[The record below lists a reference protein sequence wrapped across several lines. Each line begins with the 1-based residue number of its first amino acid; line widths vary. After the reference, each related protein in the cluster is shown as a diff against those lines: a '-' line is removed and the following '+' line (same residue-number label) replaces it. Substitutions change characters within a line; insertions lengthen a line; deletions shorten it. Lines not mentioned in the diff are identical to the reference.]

1 MLWQA
6 ARMTACRQR
15 PHYKGEI
22 IPMTGAMYSAVAG
35 LRAHMNALNV
45 IGNNISNVN
54 TNAYKAS
61 RYTFLESMYS
71 NVRGGSDG
79 TTIVGG
85 RNPAQNGYGASIGTI
100 DLDMSTKNF
109 TPTGINGD
117 CMINGNG
124 FFIVGDKN
132 NVISNSSDL
141 KDMLLTRHGD
151 LAFDNQGYLV
161 DGNSKVVYG
170 YLATEKMVQN
180 AEGDWVPQY
189 EGQPHLTAMRLP
201 MTVKQECY
209 VFTDDNGQVFF
220 SADKPTAG
228 GTIKAQD
235 VYGKEKEFKIKT
247 GPDDTTADA
256 IDASEW
262 IHKEVGECVSPGYR
276 QIPTAADGTVVDTD
290 PWEFADATNS
300 TFLSD
305 SRALVDNISIDEKSG
320 RVTATTQNGNVVV
333 CGYIAIAKV
342 DNPNGVS
349 HIDGHYYQALDG
361 AGRVHATSIG
371 HAVQNSHAAVMDTT
385 TNPPTVKEPASL
397 GWRPADPTAPGGEG
411 SGVPGEYEG
420 ILNSGGTTL
429 ITGGLESSGTDL
441 ASEISNMILVQRGYQ
456 ANTRIVTVTDTMLEE
471 LVNMKR

>member
-1 MLWQA
+1 
-6 ARMTACRQR
+6 
-15 PHYKGEI
+15 
-22 IPMTGAMYSAVAG
+22 MTGAMYSAVAG

-132 NVISNSSDL
+132 NVIGNSSDL

-161 DGNSKVVYG
+161 DGNGKVVYG

-180 AEGDWVPQY
+180 DDGDWVPQY

-201 MTVKQECY
+201 MTVKKECY
-209 VFTDDNGQVFF
+209 VFTDDNGQVYIT
-220 SADKPTAG
+220 ADKPTAG
-228 GTIKAQD
+228 GKLKAQD
-235 VYGKEKEFKIKT
+235 VYGTEKEFTIKT
-247 GPDDTTADA
+247 GPDDTNPDA

-262 IHKEVGECVSPGYR
+262 IHKEVGDCVSPGYR
-276 QIPTAADGTVVDTD
+276 QIPSGADGTVQEGD
-290 PWEFADATNS
+290 PWEFADTTNS
-300 TFLSD
+300 DFLD
-305 SRALVDNISIDEKSG
+305 ESRALVDNISIDEKSG
-320 RVTATTQNGNVVV
+320 RVTATTQNGKVVV

-349 HIDGHYYQALDG
+349 HIDGHYYQALEG

-371 HAVQNSHAAVMDTT
+371 HAVQNSHGEYKDA
-385 TNPPTVKEPASL
+385 NGKTVKKSL
-397 GWRPADPTAPGGEG
+397 GWRPADPAKPDGDGD
-411 SGVPGEYEG
+411 GVPGEYEG

>member
-1 MLWQA
+1 
-6 ARMTACRQR
+6 
-15 PHYKGEI
+15 
-22 IPMTGAMYSAVAG
+22 MTGAMYSAVAG

-109 TPTGINGD
+109 TPTGFNGD

-151 LAFDNQGYLV
+151 IGFDNQGYLV
-161 DGNSKVVYG
+161 DGNGKVVYG

-180 AEGDWVPQY
+180 DDGDWVPQY

-228 GTIKAQD
+228 GKLKAQD
-235 VYGKEKEFKIKT
+235 VYGKEKEFTIKT
-247 GPDDTTADA
+247 GPEGTTADA

-262 IHKEVGECVSPGYR
+262 IHKEVGDCVSPGYR
-276 QIPTAADGTVVDTD
+276 QVPKD
-290 PWEFADATNS
+290 PANPDPANDLWEFADATNS
-300 TFLSD
+300 DFLSD

-320 RVTATTQNGNVVV
+320 RVTATTQSGKVVV

-349 HIDGHYYQALDG
+349 HIDGHYYQALEG
-361 AGRVHATSIG
+361 AGQVHATSIG
-371 HAVQNSHAAVMDTT
+371 HAVQNSHGEYRDANGKV
-385 TNPPTVKEPASL
+385 VKKSL
-397 GWRPADPTAPGGEG
+397 GWRPTDPNDSTKGGQ
-411 SGVPGEYEG
+411 GVLGEYLG

-429 ITGGLESSGTDL
+429 LTGGLESSGTDL

>member
-1 MLWQA
+1 
-6 ARMTACRQR
+6 
-15 PHYKGEI
+15 
-22 IPMTGAMYSAVAG
+22 MTGAMYSAVAG

-109 TPTGINGD
+109 APTGINGD

-132 NVISNSSDL
+132 NEIANSSDL

-161 DGNSKVVYG
+161 DGNGKVVYG
-170 YLATEKMVQN
+170 FLATEKMRQN
-180 AEGDWVPQY
+180 DEGDWVPQY
-189 EGQPHLTAMRLP
+189 EGQPVLTAMRLP
-201 MTVKQECY
+201 MTVTKECWVY
-209 VFTDDNGQVFF
+209 TDDNGKVHVTGTKPVEGQQVTD
-220 SADKPTAG
+220 SEGTVIPGYVENAD
-228 GTIKAQD
+228 GTTSG
-235 VYGKEKEFKIKT
+235 VS
-247 GPDDTTADA
+247 
-256 IDASEW
+256 ASEW
-262 IHKEVGECVSPGYR
+262 IHKEIGDCIAPGYK
-276 QIPTAADGTVVDTD
+276 QVPADPDNPNPATD
-290 PWEFADATNS
+290 PWEFDDFVDS
-300 TFLSD
+300 EFVSD

-349 HIDGHYYQALDG
+349 HIDGHYYQALEG

-371 HAVQNSHAAVMDTT
+371 QAVQNSHAAYTDE
-385 TNPPTVKEPASL
+385 NGKEIPKSL
-397 GWRPADPTAPGGEG
+397 GWRPADPNNPTGAGA
-411 SGVPGEYEG
+411 GVTGEYEN

-456 ANTRIVTVTDTMLEE
+456 ANTRIVTVTDSMLEE

>member
-1 MLWQA
+1 
-6 ARMTACRQR
+6 
-15 PHYKGEI
+15 
-22 IPMTGAMYSAVAG
+22 MTGAMYSAVAG

-161 DGNSKVVYG
+161 DGNGKVVYG

-235 VYGKEKEFKIKT
+235 VYGKEKEFKIKR

-262 IHKEVGECVSPGYR
+262 IHKEVGDCVSPGYR

>member
-1 MLWQA
+1 
-6 ARMTACRQR
+6 
-15 PHYKGEI
+15 
-22 IPMTGAMYSAVAG
+22 MYSAVAG

-161 DGNSKVVYG
+161 DGNGKVVYG

-235 VYGKEKEFKIKT
+235 VYGKEKEFKIKR

-262 IHKEVGECVSPGYR
+262 IHKEVGDCVSPGYR

>member
-1 MLWQA
+1 
-6 ARMTACRQR
+6 
-15 PHYKGEI
+15 
-22 IPMTGAMYSAVAG
+22 MYSAVAG

-109 TPTGINGD
+109 TPTGFNGD

-151 LAFDNQGYLV
+151 IGFDNQGYLV
-161 DGNSKVVYG
+161 DGNGKVVYG

-180 AEGDWVPQY
+180 DDGDWVPQY

-228 GTIKAQD
+228 GKLKAQD
-235 VYGKEKEFKIKT
+235 VYGKEKEFTIKT
-247 GPDDTTADA
+247 GPEDTTADA

-262 IHKEVGECVSPGYR
+262 IHKEVGDCVSPGYR
-276 QIPTAADGTVVDTD
+276 QVPKDPANPDPAND

-300 TFLSD
+300 DFLSD

-320 RVTATTQNGNVVV
+320 RVTATTQSGKVVV

-349 HIDGHYYQALDG
+349 HIDGHYYQALEG
-361 AGRVHATSIG
+361 AGQVHATSIG
-371 HAVQNSHAAVMDTT
+371 HAVQNSHGEYTDANGKV
-385 TNPPTVKEPASL
+385 VKKSL
-397 GWRPADPTAPGGEG
+397 GWRPADPTKPDGDGD
-411 SGVPGEYEG
+411 GVPGEYEG

-429 ITGGLESSGTDL
+429 LTGGLESSGTDL

>member
-1 MLWQA
+1 
-6 ARMTACRQR
+6 
-15 PHYKGEI
+15 
-22 IPMTGAMYSAVAG
+22 MTGAMYSAVAG

-109 TPTGINGD
+109 TPTGFNGD

-151 LAFDNQGYLV
+151 IGFDNQGYLV
-161 DGNSKVVYG
+161 DGNGKVVYG

-180 AEGDWVPQY
+180 DDGDWVPQY

-228 GTIKAQD
+228 GKLKAQD
-235 VYGKEKEFKIKT
+235 VYGKEKEFTIKT
-247 GPDDTTADA
+247 GPEDTTADA

-262 IHKEVGECVSPGYR
+262 IHKEVGDCVSPGYR
-276 QIPTAADGTVVDTD
+276 QIPSGADGTVQKGD
-290 PWEFADATNS
+290 PWEFADTTNS
-300 TFLSD
+300 DFLD
-305 SRALVDNISIDEKSG
+305 ESRALVDNISIDEKSG
-320 RVTATTQNGNVVV
+320 RVTATTQNGKVVV

-349 HIDGHYYQALDG
+349 HIDGHYYQALEG

-371 HAVQNSHAAVMDTT
+371 HAVQNSHAAYTDE
-385 TNPPTVKEPASL
+385 NDKEIPKSL
-397 GWRPADPTAPGGEG
+397 GWRVPDGNTTPGAG
-411 SGVPGEYEG
+411 SAVPGEYEG

>member
-1 MLWQA
+1 
-6 ARMTACRQR
+6 
-15 PHYKGEI
+15 
-22 IPMTGAMYSAVAG
+22 MYSAVAG

-132 NVISNSSDL
+132 NVIGNSSDL

-161 DGNSKVVYG
+161 DGNGKVVYG

-180 AEGDWVPQY
+180 DDGDWVPQY
-189 EGQPHLTAMRLP
+189 EGQPYLTAMRLP

-209 VFTDDNGQVFF
+209 VYTDDNGQVFF
-220 SADKPTAG
+220 TKDKPEAG
-228 GTIKAQD
+228 KKITIQDIYGNEETITLKAD
-235 VYGKEKEFKIKT
+235 EN
-247 GPDDTTADA
+247 DTTNT
-256 IDASEW
+256 IDANEW
-262 IHKEVGECVSPGYR
+262 LHKEVGDCVSPGYR
-276 QIPTAADGTVVDTD
+276 QVPKDPANPDPDND
-290 PWEFADATNS
+290 PWEFADTTNS
-300 TFLSD
+300 TFLD
-305 SRALVDNISIDEKSG
+305 ESRALVDNISIDEKSG

-349 HIDGHYYQALDG
+349 HIDGHYYQALEG

-371 HAVQNSHAAVMDTT
+371 HAVQNSHAAYTDE
-385 TNPPTVKEPASL
+385 NGKEIPKSL
-397 GWRPADPTAPGGEG
+397 GWRVPDGNTTPGAG
-411 SGVPGEYEG
+411 SAVPGEYEG

>member
-1 MLWQA
+1 
-6 ARMTACRQR
+6 
-15 PHYKGEI
+15 
-22 IPMTGAMYSAVAG
+22 MTGAMYSAVAG

>member
-1 MLWQA
+1 
-6 ARMTACRQR
+6 
-15 PHYKGEI
+15 
-22 IPMTGAMYSAVAG
+22 MTGAMYSAVAG

-132 NVISNSSDL
+132 NVIGNSSDL

-161 DGNSKVVYG
+161 DGNGKVVYG

-180 AEGDWVPQY
+180 EDGDWVPQY
-189 EGQPHLTAMRLP
+189 EGQPYLTAMRLP
-201 MTVKQECY
+201 MTVKKECY
-209 VFTDDNGQVFF
+209 VYTDDDGQVFF
-220 SADKPTAG
+220 AEKKPEPG
-228 GTIKAQD
+228 KDLEVQD
-235 VYGKEKEFKIKT
+235 VYGNKTTKKIKT
-247 GPDDTTADA
+247 GPEDTTADA

-262 IHKEVGECVSPGYR
+262 IHKEVGDCVSPGYR
-276 QIPTAADGTVVDTD
+276 QIPSGADGTVQEGD
-290 PWEFADATNS
+290 PWEFADTTNS
-300 TFLSD
+300 DFLD
-305 SRALVDNISIDEKSG
+305 GSRALVDNISIDEKSG
-320 RVTATTQNGNVVV
+320 RVTATTQNGKVVV

-349 HIDGHYYQALDG
+349 HIDGHYYQALEG

-371 HAVQNSHAAVMDTT
+371 HAVQNSHGEYKDA
-385 TNPPTVKEPASL
+385 NGKTVKKSL
-397 GWRPADPTAPGGEG
+397 GWRPADPAKPDGDGD
-411 SGVPGEYEG
+411 GVPGEYEG

-429 ITGGLESSGTDL
+429 LTGGLESSGTDL

>member
-1 MLWQA
+1 
-6 ARMTACRQR
+6 
-15 PHYKGEI
+15 
-22 IPMTGAMYSAVAG
+22 MTGAMYSAVAG

-161 DGNSKVVYG
+161 DGNGKVVYG

-180 AEGDWVPQY
+180 DDGDWVPQY
-189 EGQPHLTAMRLP
+189 EGQPYLTAMRLP

-209 VFTDDNGQVFF
+209 VYTDDNGQVFF
-220 SADKPTAG
+220 TKDKPEA
-228 GTIKAQD
+228 
-235 VYGKEKEFKIKT
+235 GKEITIQDIYGNEETITLKADEN
-247 GPDDTTADA
+247 DTTNT
-256 IDASEW
+256 IDANEW
-262 IHKEVGECVSPGYR
+262 LHKEVGDCVSPGYR
-276 QIPTAADGTVVDTD
+276 QIPTAADGTVADTD
-290 PWEFADATNS
+290 PWEFADTTNS
-300 TFLSD
+300 DFLSD

-349 HIDGHYYQALDG
+349 HIDGHYYQALEG

-371 HAVQNSHAAVMDTT
+371 HAVQNSHAAYTDE
-385 TNPPTVKEPASL
+385 NGKEIPKSL
-397 GWRPADPTAPGGEG
+397 GWRVPDGNTTPGAG
-411 SGVPGEYEG
+411 SAVPGEYEG

>member
-1 MLWQA
+1 
-6 ARMTACRQR
+6 
-15 PHYKGEI
+15 
-22 IPMTGAMYSAVAG
+22 MTGAMYSAVAG

-109 TPTGINGD
+109 TPTGFNGD

-151 LAFDNQGYLV
+151 IGFDNQGYLV
-161 DGNSKVVYG
+161 DGNGKVVYG

-180 AEGDWVPQY
+180 DDGDWVPQY

-209 VFTDDNGQVFF
+209 VYTDDNGQVFF
-220 SADKPTAG
+220 TKDKPEAG
-228 GTIKAQD
+228 KQITIQD
-235 VYGKEKEFKIKT
+235 IYGKETQITLKT
-247 GPDDTTADA
+247 DENDTTNT
-256 IDASEW
+256 IDANEW
-262 IHKEVGECVSPGYR
+262 LHKEVGDCVSPGYR
-276 QIPTAADGTVVDTD
+276 QVPKDPANPNPATD
-290 PWEFADATNS
+290 PWEFADTTNS
-300 TFLSD
+300 TFLD
-305 SRALVDNISIDEKSG
+305 ESRALVDNISIDEKSG
-320 RVTATTQNGNVVV
+320 RVTATTQSGKVVV

-349 HIDGHYYQALDG
+349 HIDGHYYQALEG
-361 AGRVHATSIG
+361 AGQVHATSIG
-371 HAVQNSHAAVMDTT
+371 HAVQNSHGEYKDA
-385 TNPPTVKEPASL
+385 NGKTVKKSL
-397 GWRPADPTAPGGEG
+397 GWRPADPTKPDGDGD
-411 SGVPGEYEG
+411 GVPGEYEG
-420 ILNSGGTTL
+420 ILNSGGTDL

>member
-1 MLWQA
+1 
-6 ARMTACRQR
+6 
-15 PHYKGEI
+15 
-22 IPMTGAMYSAVAG
+22 MYSAVAG

-109 TPTGINGD
+109 TPTGFNGD

-151 LAFDNQGYLV
+151 IAFDNQGYLV
-161 DGNSKVVYG
+161 DGNGKVVYG

-180 AEGDWVPQY
+180 EDGDWVPQY
-189 EGQPHLTAMRLP
+189 EGQPYLTAMRLP

-228 GTIKAQD
+228 GKLKAQD
-235 VYGKEKEFKIKT
+235 VYGKEKEFTIKT
-247 GPDDTTADA
+247 GPEDTTADA

-262 IHKEVGECVSPGYR
+262 IHKEVGDCVSPGYR
-276 QIPTAADGTVVDTD
+276 QVPKDPANPDPAND

-300 TFLSD
+300 DFLSD

-320 RVTATTQNGNVVV
+320 RVTATTQSGKVVV

-349 HIDGHYYQALDG
+349 HIDGHYYQALEG
-361 AGRVHATSIG
+361 AGQVHATSIG
-371 HAVQNSHAAVMDTT
+371 HAVQNSHGEYTDANGKV
-385 TNPPTVKEPASL
+385 VKKSL
-397 GWRPADPTAPGGEG
+397 GWRPADPTKPDGDGD
-411 SGVPGEYEG
+411 GVPGEYEG

-429 ITGGLESSGTDL
+429 LTGGLESSGTDL

>member
-1 MLWQA
+1 
-6 ARMTACRQR
+6 
-15 PHYKGEI
+15 
-22 IPMTGAMYSAVAG
+22 MTGAMYSAVAG

-132 NVISNSSDL
+132 NVIGNSSDL

-161 DGNSKVVYG
+161 DGNGKVVYG

-180 AEGDWVPQY
+180 DEGDWVPQY

-201 MTVKQECY
+201 MTVKKECW
-209 VFTDDNGQVFF
+209 VMTDAQGQVHITGE
-220 SADKPTAG
+220 KPAVG
-228 GTIKAQD
+228 QTID
-235 VYGKEKEFKIKT
+235 GITLDENNIN
-247 GPDDTTADA
+247 
-256 IDASEW
+256 EW
-262 IHKEVGECVSPGYR
+262 IHKEVGDCISPGYR
-276 QIPTAADGTVVDTD
+276 QIPTAADGTVAPTD
-290 PWEFADATNS
+290 PWEFVDYENS
-300 TFLSD
+300 EFVSD

-320 RVTATTQNGNVVV
+320 RVTATTQNGKVVV

-349 HIDGHYYQALDG
+349 HIDGHYYQALEG

-371 HAVQNSHAAVMDTT
+371 HAVQNSHGPVMMDNT

-397 GWRPADPTAPGGEG
+397 GWRGTDANDPTVG
-411 SGVPGEYEG
+411 SGIPGEYEG

>member
-1 MLWQA
+1 
-6 ARMTACRQR
+6 
-15 PHYKGEI
+15 
-22 IPMTGAMYSAVAG
+22 MYSAVAG

-109 TPTGINGD
+109 TPTGFNGD

-151 LAFDNQGYLV
+151 IGFDNQGYLV
-161 DGNSKVVYG
+161 DGNGKVVYG

-180 AEGDWVPQY
+180 DDGDWVPQY

-228 GTIKAQD
+228 GKLKAQD
-235 VYGKEKEFKIKT
+235 VYGKEKEFTIKT
-247 GPDDTTADA
+247 GPEGTTADA

-262 IHKEVGECVSPGYR
+262 IHKEVGDCVSPGYR
-276 QIPTAADGTVVDTD
+276 QVPKD
-290 PWEFADATNS
+290 PANPDPANDLWEFADATNS
-300 TFLSD
+300 DFLSD

-320 RVTATTQNGNVVV
+320 RVTATTQSGKVVV

-349 HIDGHYYQALDG
+349 HIDGHYYQALEG
-361 AGRVHATSIG
+361 AGQVHATSIG
-371 HAVQNSHAAVMDTT
+371 HAVQNSHGEYRDANGKV
-385 TNPPTVKEPASL
+385 VKKSL
-397 GWRPADPTAPGGEG
+397 GWRPTDPNDSTKGGQ
-411 SGVPGEYEG
+411 GVLGEYLG

-429 ITGGLESSGTDL
+429 LTGGLESSGTDL

>member
-1 MLWQA
+1 
-6 ARMTACRQR
+6 
-15 PHYKGEI
+15 
-22 IPMTGAMYSAVAG
+22 MYSAVAG

-109 TPTGINGD
+109 TPTGFNGD

-151 LAFDNQGYLV
+151 IGFDNQGYLV

-180 AEGDWVPQY
+180 DDGDWVPQY

-228 GTIKAQD
+228 GKLKAQD
-235 VYGKEKEFKIKT
+235 VYGKEKEFTIKT
-247 GPDDTTADA
+247 GPEDTTADA

-262 IHKEVGECVSPGYR
+262 IHKEVGDCVSPGYR
-276 QIPTAADGTVVDTD
+276 QVPKDPANPDPAND

-300 TFLSD
+300 DFLSD

-320 RVTATTQNGNVVV
+320 RVTATTQSGKVVV

-349 HIDGHYYQALDG
+349 HIDGHYYQALEG
-361 AGRVHATSIG
+361 AGQVHATSIG
-371 HAVQNSHAAVMDTT
+371 HAVQNSHGEYTDANGKV
-385 TNPPTVKEPASL
+385 VKKSL
-397 GWRPADPTAPGGEG
+397 GWRPADPTKPDGDGD
-411 SGVPGEYEG
+411 GVPGEYEG

-429 ITGGLESSGTDL
+429 LTGGLESSGTDL

>member
-1 MLWQA
+1 
-6 ARMTACRQR
+6 
-15 PHYKGEI
+15 
-22 IPMTGAMYSAVAG
+22 MTGAMYSAVAG

-161 DGNSKVVYG
+161 DGNGKVVYG

>member
-1 MLWQA
+1 
-6 ARMTACRQR
+6 
-15 PHYKGEI
+15 
-22 IPMTGAMYSAVAG
+22 MTGAMYSAVAG

-109 TPTGINGD
+109 TPTGFNGD

-151 LAFDNQGYLV
+151 IGFDNQGYLV
-161 DGNSKVVYG
+161 DGNGKVVYG

-180 AEGDWVPQY
+180 DDGDWVPQY

-209 VFTDDNGQVFF
+209 VYTDDNGQVFF
-220 SADKPTAG
+220 TKDKPEAG
-228 GTIKAQD
+228 KQITIQD
-235 VYGKEKEFKIKT
+235 IYGKETQITLKT
-247 GPDDTTADA
+247 DENDTTNT
-256 IDASEW
+256 IDANEW
-262 IHKEVGECVSPGYR
+262 LHKEVGDCVSPGYR
-276 QIPTAADGTVVDTD
+276 QVPKDPANPNPATD
-290 PWEFADATNS
+290 RWEFADTTNS
-300 TFLSD
+300 TFLD
-305 SRALVDNISIDEKSG
+305 ESRALVDNISIDEKSG
-320 RVTATTQNGNVVV
+320 RVTATTQSGKVVV

-349 HIDGHYYQALDG
+349 HIDGHYYQALEG
-361 AGRVHATSIG
+361 AGQVHATSIG
-371 HAVQNSHAAVMDTT
+371 HAVQNSHAAYTDE
-385 TNPPTVKEPASL
+385 NGKEIPKSL
-397 GWRPADPTAPGGEG
+397 GWRVPDGNTTPGAG
-411 SGVPGEYEG
+411 SAVPGEYEG

>member
-1 MLWQA
+1 
-6 ARMTACRQR
+6 
-15 PHYKGEI
+15 
-22 IPMTGAMYSAVAG
+22 MYSAVAG

-161 DGNSKVVYG
+161 DGNGKVVYG

-180 AEGDWVPQY
+180 EDGDWVPQY
-189 EGQPHLTAMRLP
+189 EGQPYLTAMRLP

-209 VFTDDNGQVFF
+209 VYTDDNGQVFF
-220 SADKPTAG
+220 TKDKPEA
-228 GTIKAQD
+228 
-235 VYGKEKEFKIKT
+235 GKEITIQDIYGNEDTITLKADDK
-247 GPDDTTADA
+247 DTTNT

-262 IHKEVGECVSPGYR
+262 LHKEVGDCVSPGYR
-276 QIPTAADGTVVDTD
+276 QIPTAADGTVADTD
-290 PWEFADATNS
+290 PWEFADTTNS
-300 TFLSD
+300 DFLSD

-349 HIDGHYYQALDG
+349 HIDGHYYQALEG

-371 HAVQNSHAAVMDTT
+371 HAVQNSHAAYTDE
-385 TNPPTVKEPASL
+385 NGKEIPKSL
-397 GWRPADPTAPGGEG
+397 GWRVPDGNTTPGAG
-411 SGVPGEYEG
+411 SAVPGEYEG

>member
-1 MLWQA
+1 
-6 ARMTACRQR
+6 
-15 PHYKGEI
+15 
-22 IPMTGAMYSAVAG
+22 MTGAMYSAVAG

-161 DGNSKVVYG
+161 DGNGKVVYG

-180 AEGDWVPQY
+180 DDGAWVPQY

-247 GPDDTTADA
+247 DPDDTTADA

-262 IHKEVGECVSPGYR
+262 IHKEVGDCVSPGYR
-276 QIPTAADGTVVDTD
+276 QIPTAADGKVADTD

-320 RVTATTQNGNVVV
+320 RVTATTQNGKVVV

>member
-1 MLWQA
+1 
-6 ARMTACRQR
+6 
-15 PHYKGEI
+15 
-22 IPMTGAMYSAVAG
+22 MTGAMYSAVAG

-132 NVISNSSDL
+132 NVIGNSSDL

-161 DGNSKVVYG
+161 DGTGKVVYG

-180 AEGDWVPQY
+180 DDGDWVPQY
-189 EGQPHLTAMRLP
+189 EGQPYLTAMRLP

-209 VFTDDNGQVFF
+209 VYTDDNGQVFF
-220 SADKPTAG
+220 TKDKPEAG
-228 GTIKAQD
+228 KKITIQDIYGNEETITLKAD
-235 VYGKEKEFKIKT
+235 EN
-247 GPDDTTADA
+247 DTTNT
-256 IDASEW
+256 IDANEW
-262 IHKEVGECVSPGYR
+262 LHKEVGDCVSPGYR
-276 QIPTAADGTVVDTD
+276 QVPKDPANPDPDND
-290 PWEFADATNS
+290 PWEFADTTNS
-300 TFLSD
+300 TFLD
-305 SRALVDNISIDEKSG
+305 ESRALVDNISIDEKSG

-349 HIDGHYYQALDG
+349 HIDGHYYQALEG

-371 HAVQNSHAAVMDTT
+371 HAVQNSHAAYTDE
-385 TNPPTVKEPASL
+385 NGKEIPKSL
-397 GWRPADPTAPGGEG
+397 GWRVPDGNTTPGAG
-411 SGVPGEYEG
+411 SAVPGEYEG

>member
-1 MLWQA
+1 
-6 ARMTACRQR
+6 
-15 PHYKGEI
+15 
-22 IPMTGAMYSAVAG
+22 MTGAMYSAVAG

-45 IGNNISNVN
+45 IGNLISKVN
-54 TNAYKAS
+54 SNAYKAS

-109 TPTGINGD
+109 TPTGFNGD

-151 LAFDNQGYLV
+151 IAFDNQGYLV
-161 DGNSKVVYG
+161 DGNGKVVYG

-180 AEGDWVPQY
+180 EDGDWVPQY
-189 EGQPHLTAMRLP
+189 EGQPYLTAMRLP

-228 GTIKAQD
+228 GKLKAQD
-235 VYGKEKEFKIKT
+235 VYGKEKEFTIKT
-247 GPDDTTADA
+247 GPEDTTADA

-262 IHKEVGECVSPGYR
+262 IHKEVGDCVSPGYR
-276 QIPTAADGTVVDTD
+276 QVPKDPANPDPAND

-300 TFLSD
+300 DFLSD

-320 RVTATTQNGNVVV
+320 RVTATTQSGKVVV

-349 HIDGHYYQALDG
+349 HIDGHYYQALEG
-361 AGRVHATSIG
+361 AGQVHATSIG
-371 HAVQNSHAAVMDTT
+371 HAVQNSHGEYTDANGKV
-385 TNPPTVKEPASL
+385 VKKSL
-397 GWRPADPTAPGGEG
+397 GWRPADPTKPDGDGD
-411 SGVPGEYEG
+411 GVPGEYEG

-429 ITGGLESSGTDL
+429 LTGGLESSGTDL

>member
-1 MLWQA
+1 
-6 ARMTACRQR
+6 
-15 PHYKGEI
+15 
-22 IPMTGAMYSAVAG
+22 MTGAMYSAVAG

-132 NVISNSSDL
+132 HQISNSSDL

-161 DGNSKVVYG
+161 DGNGKVVYG

-180 AEGDWVPQY
+180 EEGDWIPQY

-201 MTVKQECY
+201 MTVKKECY
-209 VFTDDNGQVFF
+209 AFTDDNGQVYIT
-220 SADKPTAG
+220 ADKPTAG

-235 VYGKEKEFKIKT
+235 VYGNEKEFKLKT
-247 GPDDTTADA
+247 DANDTTADA
-256 IDASEW
+256 IDANEW
-262 IHKEVGECVSPGYR
+262 IHKEVGDCISPGYK
-276 QIPTAADGTVVDTD
+276 QVPKDPTKPDPATD
-290 PWEFADATNS
+290 PWEFADTTNS

-349 HIDGHYYQALDG
+349 HTDGHYYQALDG

-371 HAVQNSHAAVMDTT
+371 HAVQNSHAAYTDE
-385 TNPPTVKEPASL
+385 NGKEIPKSL
-397 GWRPADPTAPGGEG
+397 GWRVPDGNTTPGAGEA
-411 SGVPGEYEG
+411 VPGEYEN

-456 ANTRIVTVTDTMLEE
+456 ANTRIVTVTDSMLEE